1 MLDNNDRIALID
13 QLVQHI
19 HQHADIL
26 KVQSGG
32 RLIKNI
38 ERLACIPFGKFG
50 GKLHTLAFAT
60 GKRGR
65 RLSQFYITQPHLLN
79 YLYLIQNLRHV
90 FKKFH
95 RAVNCHIQHIGNRL
109 PFETHF
115 QGFPIVAFAMA
126 DLTRNIHVGQE
137 VHFNSFITIALAG
150 FATPPT
156 DIEREASR
164 LVTANFSFGQTDKQV
179 TDVRKD
185 SGISGGIGTR
195 STPQR
200 RLIHIYHLIYIL

>member
-38 ERLACIPFGKFG
+38 ERLACIPLGKFG

-65 RLSQFYITQPHLLN
+65 RLSQF
-79 YLYLIQNLRHV
+79 LYNPAPPLELPLSYSESEARFQ
-90 FKKFH
+90 KFH

-109 PFETHF
+109 PFEAHF

-164 LVTANFSFGQTDKQV
+164 LCNREF
-179 TDVRKD
+179 
-185 SGISGGIGTR
+185 
-195 STPQR
+195 
-200 RLIHIYHLIYIL
+200 